1 MEIIEFVNDDDIVV
15 VITDEGQFDVD
26 RGKFDRWIEKQKDS
40 DADSDDYWNG
50 NYEAIKTD
58 LELYLLDNKN

>member
-26 RGKFDRWIEKQKDS
+26 RGKFDRWKRPN
-40 DADSDDYWNG
+40 NG
-50 NYEAIKTD
+50 F
-58 LELYLLDNKN
+58 LVLYNRYHKWSAGNCRKL